1 MEGLPDAVQVGG
13 SEGFGVQHQ
22 AWCGR
27 KMLVGIE
34 FVAEDR
40 VADGGEMDA
49 QLVAASGVRGEGN
62 AAGRAVAGEDF
73 VAGVRRLAVFVADFL
88 SRAALPVGDERVFD
102 VAAVVGDV
110 AVDDGDVALFHAAR
124 GKFLFVVALGGFVFG
139 DEQEAAGC
147 HVEAVRG
154 HCRRSGYLA
163 TALHAVVFV
172 VAAAGDGEQSGGFV
186 DDVDVRVFVVDV
198 EIHAAS
204 QLGVA
209 GFAWCGTVFLGMG
222 RMSLFRGGSGFRR
235 RGAIGRGDVNLH
247 DGLGVFVLVIEVNA
261 ADFFLL
267 P

>member
-13 SEGFGVQHQ
+13 SEGFGVQQQ
-22 AWCGR
+22 ARRGR
-27 KMLVGIE
+27 RVFVGIE

-88 SRAALPVGDERVFD
+88 ARAALPVGDERVFD

-147 HVEAVRG
+147 HVEAVRR
-154 HCRRSGYLA
+154 HCRRGEGLA
-163 TALHAVVFV
+163 AALYAVVFFF
-172 VAAAGDGEQSGGFV
+172 AAAGDGKQPGGFV

-198 EIHAAS
+198 EGHGCLRFIFTYR
-204 QLGVA
+204 VA
-209 GFAWCGTVFLGMG
+209 TIVY
-222 RMSLFRGGSGFRR
+222 
-235 RGAIGRGDVNLH
+235 V
-247 DGLGVFVLVIEVNA
+247 
-261 ADFFLL
+261 
-267 P
+267 